1 MSITPARKSELIS
14 EYAVKEGDTGSA
26 YVQCAILS
34 ERIRNLTEHLKIH
47 KKDFHCRRGLMVL
60 VCKRRKNLRYV
71 KDKYGKDS
79 YLGLVKKLGIR
90 DVFH

>member
-1 MSITPARKSELIS
+1 MSVTPERKSELIS
-14 EYAVKEGDTGSA
+14 EYCLKKGDTGSSF
-26 YVQCAILS
+26 VQCAILS

-60 VCKRRKNLRYV
+60 VCRRRNELQYIRRKYGNDRY
-71 KDKYGKDS
+71 
-79 YLGLVKKLGIR
+79 LALVKQLGIR

>member
-1 MSITPARKSELIS
+1 MSITPAKKSELIS
-14 EYAVKEGDTGSA
+14 EYKVKDGDTGSA

-60 VCKRRKNLRYV
+60 VCKRRKGLQYV
-71 KDKYGKDS
+71 RNKYGNDA
-79 YLGLVKKLGIR
+79 YLDLVKRLGIR

>member
-1 MSITPARKSELIS
+1 MNIAFKQ
-14 EYAVKEGDTGSA
+14 GDTGSSF
-26 YVQCAILS
+26 VQCAILS

-60 VCKRRKNLRYV
+60 VCRRRNELQYIRRKYGS
-71 KDKYGKDS
+71 DKY
-79 YLGLVKKLGIR
+79 LALVKQLGIR